1 YLASKIKQDDPK
13 SSSHWNHYH
22 SKFDYKDGKF
32 SGIEGFGSNRQTFS
46 GLRGLANNLHQIPY
60 RTMGRK
66 FSNFEKIDKVAASI
80 LNKQDKGYSLDVLR
94 QVISLAYLEI
104 SRLSKQM
111 AQLV

>member
-1 YLASKIKQDDPK
+1 
-13 SSSHWNHYH
+13 
-22 SKFDYKDGKF
+22 
-32 SGIEGFGSNRQTFS
+32 
-46 GLRGLANNLHQIPY
+46 
-60 RTMGRK
+60 MGRK